1 MYGDHKALITEL
13 HPDQDVANSMN
24 EINKPGA
31 VPVAKKFEAMGF
43 GILATGGTAVLLEAE
58 GVKVT
63 KVLKIHE
70 GRPHIGDLLRSGEVQ
85 LMFVT
90 AGYVLNPLAL
100 RLLSSRRHLSRAPTA
115 PHAWSQTSTLGAP
128 ARVVC
133 SAASVRWP
141 TTSSM
146 GRA

>member
-1 MYGDHKALITEL
+1 
-13 HPDQDVANSMN
+13 MN

-115 PHAWSQTSTLGAP
+115 PHVSDTIPTATGDHGSRLLLRTLIPPGGDDVQERPVGA
-128 ARVVC
+128 
-133 SAASVRWP
+133 S
-141 TTSSM
+141 